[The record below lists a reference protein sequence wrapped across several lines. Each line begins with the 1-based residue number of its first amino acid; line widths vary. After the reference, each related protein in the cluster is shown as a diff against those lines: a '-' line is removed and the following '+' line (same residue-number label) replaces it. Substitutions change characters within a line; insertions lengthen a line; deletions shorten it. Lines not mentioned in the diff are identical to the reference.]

1 LRQAGITKKSQGK
14 MRTVLVVDDENTQR
28 KLIGA
33 AIERDGYRV
42 LTADGGQA
50 AIDLLNG
57 PDGNSIGAMLLDL
70 SMPGVGGLDVLHD
83 VRPKRPRLPVIVL
96 TAHSSLSNAVESMR
110 AGATDFLVKPA
121 SAERLRIALASAFN
135 DKIADGELRPLT
147 EKLSKELR
155 FDQLVGKAPRFE
167 EAVAL
172 AQRAATASIPVLIE
186 GESGVGKELF
196 AQSIKSASAR
206 KNAPFITVN
215 CGAIPANLIESILF
229 GHEKGAFTGASDKHV
244 GKFTD
249 ADGGTL
255 FLDEIGELPLDLQV
269 KLLRVLQEGE
279 VQPIGS
285 RVTQKVDV
293 RVISATNRDLSA
305 EVAAG
310 RFRED
315 LFYRLNVVSIYIPSL
330 RDRTADIPA
339 LARHF
344 LARIGE
350 TENIPV
356 PAMSAEVEDLLSSFD
371 WPGNVRQLQN
381 AIFRAAVLC
390 DADTLGVRDFPQ
402 LMTHAQAQRAPAI
415 GAAIS
420 HTHGQRPALAKPE
433 QDHTSLPLVGEDNHI
448 RRLSDIEA
456 DVIRTALDFYKGRMS
471 EVARRLGIGRST
483 LYRKL
488 AELGIEEV
496 V

>member
-1 LRQAGITKKSQGK
+1 MTTQ
-14 MRTVLVVDDENTQR
+14 RTVLVVDDETTQR
-28 KLIGA
+28 KLISS

-42 LTADGGQA
+42 LVAEHGQA
-50 AIDLLNG
+50 ALDLLG
-57 PDGNSIGAMLLDL
+57 GSEGNHIGAVLLDL
-70 SMPGVGGLDVLHD
+70 SMPGIGGLDVLRD
-83 VRPKRPRLPVIVL
+83 VRPKRPKLPIIVL

-121 SAERLRIALASAFN
+121 SAERLRVALASAFN
-135 DKIADGELRPLT
+135 TNIADGELRPLT

-155 FDQLVGKAPRFE
+155 FDQLVGTAARFE

-172 AQRAATASIPVLIE
+172 ARRAASASIPVLIE

-206 KNAPFITVN
+206 KNMPFITVN
-215 CGAIPANLIESILF
+215 CGAIPANLIESMLF
-229 GHEKGAFTGASDKHV
+229 GHEKGAFTGASDRHV

-285 RVTQKVDV
+285 RTTQKVDV
-293 RVISATNRDLSA
+293 RLISATNRDLSA

-315 LFYRLNVVSIYIPSL
+315 LYYRLNVVSIYIPAL
-330 RDRTADIPA
+330 RERREDIPA
-339 LARHF
+339 LAKHF
-344 LARIGE
+344 LGRIGE

-356 PAMSAEVEDLLSSFD
+356 PGMTAEVENLLGNFD

-390 DADTLGVRDFPQ
+390 DQPEMTARDFPQ
-402 LMTHAQAQRAPAI
+402 LMTHLQAQRVPAI

-420 HTHGQRPALAKPE
+420 HTHATRPALQKNGKDMPP
-433 QDHTSLPLVGEDNHI
+433 LNLVGENNHI
-448 RRLSDIEA
+448 RQLAELEGEI
-456 DVIRTALDFYKGRMS
+456 IRTALDFYQGRMS

-488 AELGIEEV
+488 AELGISEV
-496 V
+496 TG

>member
-1 LRQAGITKKSQGK
+1 
-14 MRTVLVVDDENTQR
+14 MRTVLVVDDETTQR
-28 KLIGA
+28 KLIGS
-33 AIERDGYRV
+33 AIERDGYKV
-42 LTADGGQA
+42 LAADSGQA
-50 AIDLLNG
+50 ALDILNG
-57 PDGNSIGAMLLDL
+57 PDGNTIGAVLLDL
-70 SMPGVGGLDVLHD
+70 SMPGIGGLDVLRD
-83 VRPKRPRLPVIVL
+83 IRPKRARLPIIVL

-155 FDQLVGKAPRFE
+155 FDQLVGKASRFE

-172 AQRAATASIPVLIE
+172 ARRAASASIPVLIE

-206 KNAPFITVN
+206 KDAPFITVN

-285 RVTQKVDV
+285 RTTQKVDV

-315 LFYRLNVVSIYIPSL
+315 LYYRLNVVSIYIPAL
-330 RDRTADIPA
+330 RERREDIPA
-339 LARHF
+339 LAQHF

-350 TENIPV
+350 TENIPL
-356 PAMSAEVEDLLSSFD
+356 PTLTRDVENLLSDFD

-390 DADTLGVRDFPQ
+390 DHTELTVRDFPQ
-402 LMTHAQAQRAPAI
+402 LMTHAQAQRTPAI
-415 GAAIS
+415 AVAMSHSAA
-420 HTHGQRPALAKPE
+420 TRPALSKNGKELPP
-433 QDHTSLPLVGEDNHI
+433 LPLLGQDNHI
-448 RRLSDIEA
+448 RSLTDIESA
-456 DVIRTALDFYKGRMS
+456 VIRSAIEYYQGRMS

-496 V
+496 A

>member
-1 LRQAGITKKSQGK
+1 MK
-14 MRTVLVVDDENTQR
+14 TVLVVDDETTQR
-28 KLIGA
+28 KLIGT

-42 LTADGGQA
+42 LTAENGQA
-50 AIDLLNG
+50 ALDILNG
-57 PDGNSIGAMLLDL
+57 PDGNSVGAVLLDL
-70 SMPGVGGLDVLHD
+70 SMPGIGGLDVLRD
-83 VRPKRPRLPVIVL
+83 VRPKRHHLPIIVL

-155 FDQLVGKAPRFE
+155 FDQLVGKSPRFE
-167 EAVAL
+167 EAVSL
-172 AQRAATASIPVLIE
+172 ARRAASASIPVLIE

-196 AQSIKSASAR
+196 AQSIKSASTR
-206 KNAPFITVN
+206 KNEAFITVN
-215 CGAIPANLIESILF
+215 CGAIPANLIESMLF

-285 RVTQKVDV
+285 RITQKVDV
-293 RVISATNRDLSA
+293 RLISATNRDLSA

-315 LFYRLNVVSIYIPSL
+315 LYYRLNVVSIYIPAL
-330 RDRTADIPA
+330 RERRADIPA
-339 LARHF
+339 LAKHF

-350 TENIPV
+350 TENIPL
-356 PAMSAEVEDLLSSFD
+356 PAMSAEVENLLSDFD

-390 DADTLGVRDFPQ
+390 DETELTVRDFPQ
-402 LMTHAQAQRAPAI
+402 LMTHAQAQRTPAI
-415 GAAIS
+415 AAAMTHS
-420 HTHGQRPALAKPE
+420 HATRPALSKSERAL
-433 QDHTSLPLVGEDNHI
+433 LPLALLGENNHI
-448 RRLSDIEA
+448 RTLTEIEA
-456 DVIRTALDFYKGRMS
+456 DVIRSALEFYQGRMS

-488 AELGIEEV
+488 AELGISEV
-496 V
+496 A